1 MSGHQLQASGRGSMY
16 NSRGQ
21 HRPSRRLP
29 FAELRVQQCNN
40 FFASG
45 TETLDAV
52 TCCAT
57 RLKKLHLLE
66 MRCHASNH
74 ALACLG
80 ALTQVLPPPQPFKHC
95 TCWPDT

>member
-1 MSGHQLQASGRGSMY
+1 MIISYCKYHHRL
-16 NSRGQ
+16 SR
-21 HRPSRRLP
+21 PLLL
-29 FAELRVQQCNN
+29 AELRVQQCNN

-57 RLKKLHLLE
+57 KLKKLHLLE

-80 ALTQVLPPPQPFKHC
+80 ALTQVIARQPSGR
-95 TCWPDT
+95 